1 MGAVEQPATPPGDS
15 EPVICPWCGSTEVA
29 QMRDFGSL
37 LMTSQWFCDACLSPF
52 ERIRHRGS
60 GGGSSAGDR

>member
-1 MGAVEQPATPPGDS
+1 MGPVERPATPTGGGG
-15 EPVICPWCGSTEVA
+15 VTCPWCGSSQVT
-29 QMRDFGSL
+29 QLRDFGSL

-60 GGGSSAGDR
+60 DADSQ